1 MSFSSDV
8 KEELSRV
15 VTHEEHCKMAELT
28 GFLITNCTITRENND
43 FILRM
48 STENAT
54 AIRRVYNAFKSIYGI
69 IPITNIEKE
78 KAFKDSLY
86 QLKIIDKD
94 DLEKF
99 FKNSLIN
106 IDTRLQIVIDDKGK
120 IEEKECCTR
129 SFLRGVFMGGGSM
142 ADPNQMYHLEV
153 VASNMENA
161 TFINGIMNNMGLN
174 AKTIKRKKDY
184 VVYIKGAE
192 RISDFLA
199 AIGSNKGIL
208 EFEQVRVIKDV
219 KNRVNRLNNF
229 ENANLEKTIDTA
241 LLQIEDIMLIR
252 KNRKFQRL
260 PEQLKEIALLRLE
273 NKNDTYTELGEK
285 LNPPLSRAGVS
296 HRFKKIKEIADEL
309 RKKE

>member
-8 KEELSRV
+8 KEELTRT
-15 VTHEEHCKMAELT
+15 VTHEKCCMMAELT
-28 GFLITNCTITRENND
+28 GFLITNCVIVKEEGN
-43 FILRM
+43 FILKM
-48 STENAT
+48 STENAA
-54 AIRRVYNAFKSIYGI
+54 AIRRVYNAFKAIYGV
-69 IPITNIEKE
+69 IPVTNIEKE
-78 KAFKDSLY
+78 KTFKDNLY
-86 QLKIIDKD
+86 QLKISNKE
-94 DLEKF
+94 DLEKI

-106 IDTRLQIVIDDKGK
+106 IDVRLQIIIDDKGAIK
-120 IEEKECCTR
+120 GSECCRR
-129 SFLRGVFMGGGSM
+129 SFLRGIFMGGGSM
-142 ADPNQMYHLEV
+142 ADPNSMYHLEV

-161 TFINGIMNNMGLN
+161 TFINGIMNDLDLN
-174 AKTIKRKKDY
+174 AKTIKRKKDF

-199 AIGSNKGIL
+199 SIGSNRGII

-241 LLQIEDIMLIR
+241 LLQIEDIMLI
-252 KNRKFQRL
+252 KKFRKFQKM
-260 PEQLKEIALLRLE
+260 PQTLKDIATLRLE
-273 NKNDTYTELGEK
+273 YRNDTYTELGEK

-309 RKKE
+309 RSKE

>member
-15 VTHEEHCKMAELT
+15 VTHEECCKMAELT
-28 GFLITNCTITRENND
+28 GFLITNCSIAKEDGD

-48 STENAT
+48 STENA
-54 AIRRVYNAFKSIYGI
+54 AAVRRVYNAFKSIYGI

-78 KAFKDSLY
+78 KTFKDNLY
-86 QLKIIDKD
+86 QLKIIDKS

-106 IDTRLQIVIDDKGK
+106 IDTRLQIIIDDKGK
-120 IEEKECCTR
+120 ISENECCTR

-142 ADPNQMYHLEV
+142 ADPNHMYHLEV

-161 TFINGIMNNMGLN
+161 TFINSIMNNMGLN

-199 AIGSNKGIL
+199 SIGSNKGIL
-208 EFEQVRVIKDV
+208 EFEQVRVIKEV

-241 LLQIEDIMLIR
+241 ILQIEDIMVIR
-252 KNRKFQRL
+252 KNRKFQKL
-260 PEQLKEIALLRLE
+260 PEPLKEIALLRLE
-273 NKNDTYTELGEK
+273 NRNDTYTELGEK

>member
-15 VTHEEHCKMAELT
+15 VTHEECCKMAELT
-28 GFLITNCTITRENND
+28 GFLITNCSIAKEDGD

-48 STENAT
+48 STENAA
-54 AIRRVYNAFKSIYGI
+54 AIRRVYNAFKSLYGI

-78 KAFKDSLY
+78 KTFNDSLY

-106 IDTRLQIVIDDKGK
+106 IDTRLQIIIDDHGK
-120 IEEKECCTR
+120 INEKECCTR

-142 ADPNQMYHLEV
+142 ADPNHMYHLEV

-161 TFINGIMNNMGLN
+161 SFINGIMNDMGLN

-199 AIGSNKGIL
+199 SIGSNKGIL
-208 EFEQVRVIKDV
+208 EFEQVRVIKEV

-241 LLQIEDIMLIR
+241 LTQIEDIMVIR
-252 KNRKFQRL
+252 KNRKFQKL
-260 PEQLKEIALLRLE
+260 PEPLKEIALLRLE
-273 NKNDTYTELGEK
+273 YRDDTYTQLGEK

-309 RKKE
+309 RRKE

>member
-1 MSFSSDV
+1 
-8 KEELSRV
+8 
-15 VTHEEHCKMAELT
+15 MAELT
-28 GFLITNCTITRENND
+28 GFLITNCSIAKEDGD

-48 STENAT
+48 STENAA
-54 AIRRVYNAFKSIYGI
+54 AIRRVYNAFKSLYGI

-78 KAFKDSLY
+78 KTFNDSLY

-106 IDTRLQIVIDDKGK
+106 IDTRLQIIIDDHGK
-120 IEEKECCTR
+120 ISEKECCTR

-142 ADPNQMYHLEV
+142 ADPNHMYHLEV

-161 TFINGIMNNMGLN
+161 SFINGIMNDMGLN
-174 AKTIKRKKDY
+174 AKTIKRKNDY

-199 AIGSNKGIL
+199 SIGSNKGIL
-208 EFEQVRVIKDV
+208 EFEQVRVIKEV

-241 LLQIEDIMLIR
+241 LTQIEDIIVIR
-252 KNRKFQRL
+252 KNRKFQKL
-260 PEQLKEIALLRLE
+260 PEPLKEIALLRLE
-273 NKNDTYTELGEK
+273 YRDDTYTQLGEK

-296 HRFKKIKEIADEL
+296 HRFKKIKEIANEL
-309 RKKE
+309 RRKE

>member
-1 MSFSSDV
+1 MSFSSEV
-8 KEELSRV
+8 KNELSHV
-15 VTHEEHCKMAELT
+15 VMHDECCKMAELT
-28 GFLITNCTITRENND
+28 GFLITNCSITKENGD

-48 STENAT
+48 STENAS
-54 AIRRVYNAFKSIYGI
+54 AIRRVYNAFKSLYNI

-78 KAFKDSLY
+78 KTFKDNLY
-86 QLKIIDKD
+86 QLKIVDKS
-94 DLEKF
+94 DLEKI
-99 FKNSLIN
+99 FKNSYIN
-106 IDTRLQIVIDDKGK
+106 IDTRLQIIIDDKGK
-120 IEEKECCTR
+120 ILEKECCKR

-161 TFINGIMNNMGLN
+161 TFINRIMNDMELN
-174 AKTIKRKKDY
+174 AKTIKRKKEF

-192 RISDFLA
+192 RISDLLA
-199 AIGSNKGIL
+199 SIGSNKGIL
-208 EFEQVRVIKDV
+208 NFEQVRVIKEV
-219 KNRVNRLNNF
+219 KNRVNRINNF

-241 LLQIEDIMLIR
+241 ILQIEDIMIIR
-252 KNRKFQRL
+252 KNRKFQKL
-260 PEQLKEIALLRLE
+260 PEPLKEIALLRLE

-309 RKKE
+309 RKNK

>member
-15 VTHEEHCKMAELT
+15 VTHEECCKTAELT
-28 GFLITNCTITRENND
+28 GFLITNCSIAKEDGD

-48 STENAT
+48 STENA
-54 AIRRVYNAFKSIYGI
+54 AAVRRVYNAFKSIYGI

-78 KAFKDSLY
+78 KTFKDNLY
-86 QLKIIDKD
+86 QLKIIDKS
-94 DLEKF
+94 DLEKL

-106 IDTRLQIVIDDKGK
+106 IDTRLQIIIDDKGK
-120 IEEKECCTR
+120 ISENECCTR

-142 ADPNQMYHLEV
+142 ADPNHMYHLEV

-161 TFINGIMNNMGLN
+161 TFINSIMNNMGLN

-199 AIGSNKGIL
+199 SIGSNKGIL
-208 EFEQVRVIKDV
+208 EFEQVRVIKEV

-241 LLQIEDIMLIR
+241 ILQIEDIMVIR
-252 KNRKFQRL
+252 KNRKFQKL
-260 PEQLKEIALLRLE
+260 PEPLKEIALLRLE
-273 NKNDTYTELGEK
+273 NRNDTYTELGEK